1 MLNINKLIDLLEK
14 EYPDA
19 KLELNYQNP
28 FQLLIAAI
36 LAAQCT
42 DKKVNE
48 VTTSLFNKYKNP
60 EAFANAD
67 PKELEKDIKPTGF
80 YKNKAKNIIQTSKI
94 IVEKYNSTVPEKKE
108 QLMQLSGVADKT
120 ANMLLCNAFN
130 IPSGI
135 VVDTHVKRLAYRIGL
150 TKNTDPKKIEEDLKK
165 IIPRSKWIKFP
176 HLLAFHGRKICI
188 ARKPKCKQCVINQ
201 LCNYK
206 DKNID

>member
-48 VTTSLFNKYKNP
+48 VTKSLFNKYKNP